1 MKASVTLQHD
11 RFIIVCLLSF
21 LIAFF
26 SPLVSYAQEEE
37 NRAEVSSFYELT
49 ESLNQKQST
58 GGTVVLTQD
67 ITVPAGE
74 YYTYNNGRY
83 RKEVVIETDGHTVY
97 MWRDVLS
104 FGRF

>member
-26 SPLVSYAQEEE
+26 SPLVSYAQERE

-49 ESLNQKQST
+49 ESLNQMQST
-58 GGTVVLTQD
+58 GGHCCFD
-67 ITVPAGE
+67 AG
-74 YYTYNNGRY
+74 YHRSRRRILY
-83 RKEVVIETDGHTVY
+83 
-97 MWRDVLS
+97 L
-104 FGRF
+104 